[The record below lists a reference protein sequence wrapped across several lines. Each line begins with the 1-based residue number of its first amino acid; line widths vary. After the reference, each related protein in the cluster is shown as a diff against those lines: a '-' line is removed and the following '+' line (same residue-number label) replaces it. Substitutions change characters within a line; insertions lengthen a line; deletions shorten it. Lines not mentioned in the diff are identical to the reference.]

1 MTDHPVIPLQHLIM
15 CAAYA
20 VKDGMREEDA
30 LRAITINAAEII
42 GVGDRLGS
50 IEKGKD
56 ADIVIFD
63 KNPLDIMSKSQ
74 YVLINGKVIY
84 KRA

>member
-1 MTDHPVIPLQHLIM
+1 M